1 MLNRS
6 VKREAIDKLE
16 GAVAKHEKLRKKTV
30 KASKNLFKQRN
41 RASHEVIQ
49 QVENY
54 VNLLANSP
62 KSFEKSVAE
71 YRIEVNRF
79 DHHVD
84 SIKKDETF
92 TSNIGSA
99 AAATGAVAGVGV
111 AALGPT
117 AAMAVATTFGAA
129 STGTA
134 ISALSGAAA
143 TNAALA
149 WLGGGA
155 LAAGGS
161 GMAGGSAFL
170 ALAGPVGW
178 TIAGTAIVGSGLYM
192 RHKNR
197 EYAEEAKERQIKVE
211 AETRSLV
218 LANSEIKGLA
228 HSTKAHADG
237 CLSDLQWL
245 TERAPRNY
253 LEFTNDKKEHLQALI
268 NHIRSLSKLL
278 NKQVAC

>member
-6 VKREAIDKLE
+6 VKRKAIDKLE

-41 RASHEVIQ
+41 KASHEVIQ

-79 DHHVD
+79 DQHVD

-161 GMAGGSAFL
+161 GMAGGECIF
-170 ALAGPVGW
+170 GINWPGW
-178 TIAGTAIVGSGLYM
+178 MDYRRNCYCGVRPLY
-192 RHKNR
+192 
-197 EYAEEAKERQIKVE
+197 A
-211 AETRSLV
+211 T
-218 LANSEIKGLA
+218 
-228 HSTKAHADG
+228 
-237 CLSDLQWL
+237 
-245 TERAPRNY
+245 
-253 LEFTNDKKEHLQALI
+253 
-268 NHIRSLSKLL
+268 
-278 NKQVAC
+278 